1 MDFLGIG
8 PLELVFILIIA
19 LIVLGPN
26 DMVKAGRTIG
36 RTLRMIIS
44 SDTWR
49 VVQDASREIRNLP
62 NRMMREAALDDLQKQ
77 LPNQSTI
84 KSQLGLDE
92 LDKALKSDLS
102 GIPSGIP
109 SSSTGSKPDAGTGG
123 TPGSAPSG
131 DISSWTTPPP
141 TIGKPEHM
149 QAAVPQ
155 PEQSAEGA
163 GSWSEPYNSGSE
175 TASDKPPEAGP
186 PAEAELPPD
195 PDQPASA
202 DQQPAVESPVQAEES
217 PASDRSQLAGEEP
230 HPDEMQPGSE

>member
-26 DMVKAGRTIG
+26 DMVKAGKTIG
-36 RTLRMIIS
+36 RTLRIIIS

-84 KSQLGLDE
+84 KSQLGWMIWKRLE
-92 LDKALKSDLS
+92 KRSRRHSEAVRAAVKAVCQ
-102 GIPSGIP
+102 
-109 SSSTGSKPDAGTGG
+109 
-123 TPGSAPSG
+123 
-131 DISSWTTPPP
+131 TTV
-141 TIGKPEHM
+141 KVALRAAL
-149 QAAVPQ
+149 QAAISPPGRLPLPQSVNLSICRLRIPQ
-155 PEQSAEGA
+155 PEQSSEGA
-163 GSWSEPYNSGSE
+163 GSWSEPYNSGAE
-175 TASDKPPEAGP
+175 AASDKPAEAEP
-186 PAEAELPPD
+186 PAEADLLPD
-195 PDQPASA
+195 TDQPAIE
-202 DQQPAVESPVQAEES
+202 DQQPAVESPVQVEES
-217 PASDRSQLAGEEP
+217 PAADRAQPAGEEP